1 MSDLASVIVSRAELE
16 AGLPE
21 ILASPKDEGE
31 VLLIAIRPDV
41 DERELPQSVEITLEE
56 GVVGDNWKVRGSS
69 SMPDK
74 SANPD
79 AKITLMNSRTID
91 LITQDEDR
99 WQWAGDQFYVDFD
112 LSEENLPAGS
122 RVRLGTAV
130 LEASALP
137 HLGCAKFVARFGK
150 DAHKFVN
157 SKDGRKLRLRGVN
170 MRVVEGGVVE
180 VGDSVEKIKA

>member
-1 MSDLASVIVSRAELE
+1 MSELTGVAVSRAELE
-16 AGLPE
+16 AGLPN
-21 ILASPKDEGE
+21 ILASPKKEGE
-31 VLLIAIRPDV
+31 VLLITIRPDV
-41 DERELPQSVEITLEE
+41 DERELPERVEISIDD
-56 GVVGDNWKVRGSS
+56 GVVGDNWKTRGSS
-69 SMPDK
+69 SMPDR

-79 AKITLMNSRTID
+79 AKITLMNSRAID
-91 LITQDEDR
+91 LITQDESR

-112 LSEENLPAGS
+112 ISEENLPVGT

-130 LEASALP
+130 LETSALP

-157 SKDGRKLRLRGVN
+157 GKIGRSLRLRGVN

-180 VGDSVEKIKA
+180 VGDSVEKL